1 MFSSILV
8 ICTGNI
14 CRSPYG
20 EHKLRREL
28 PAVRVSSAGI
38 AVKKSQ
44 LQGSPADRNARIVAL
59 EFDIDVSSHRAQQ
72 VTQQMIDGHDL
83 ILCMEPNQIELLCQR
98 FESARSKSF
107 LFGHWVG
114 VGKIEDPYLQDVQAF
129 RQTFG
134 KINRA
139 VAAWVKR
146 IDI

>member
-20 EHKLRREL
+20 EYKLRREL
-28 PAVRVSSAGI
+28 PTVRVASAGI
-38 AVKKSQ
+38 AVEKSQ
-44 LQGSPADRNARIVAL
+44 LQGSPADKNARIIAS

-72 VTQQMIDGHDL
+72 VTQQMVDKYDL
-83 ILCMEPNQIELLCQR
+83 ILCMEPNQLELLCQS
-98 FESARSKSF
+98 FETARGKSF

-114 VGKIEDPYLQDVQAF
+114 VAKIEDPYLQDQQAF

-139 VAAWVKR
+139 ALAWVKR
-146 IDI
+146 IDV